1 MTQFSETELTAAVV
15 RSFDDTPHPR
25 AKFLL
30 QELVKSLHEYVR
42 KTDLTF
48 EEWEY
53 AIDFLTR
60 TGQKCTPIRQEFILL
75 SDVMGVSMLVDA
87 VNHREREG
95 ATETTVLG
103 PFYVG
108 EHREMPHG
116 ADISPHNQTGEKMFV
131 RSRVTDT
138 HGKPLAGV
146 PVDVWHADD
155 DGFYDSQKPSY
166 ATHGPSSRARFV
178 TDADGRF
185 FFRTILPC
193 SYPIP
198 TDGPVGEMIMQTR
211 RHPMRP
217 AHVHFL
223 VAAPGYEP
231 LITHVFIGGDKYLDS
246 DVVFGVKDELVASVE
261 KRTDPAMP
269 DGQPAAAPW
278 HLVTYEFHMKPG
290 AGVAPK
296 PMASKGEDEATEA
309 A

>member
-1 MTQFSETELTAAVV
+1 MTQFSEADLTAAVV
-15 RSFDDTPHPR
+15 KSFEETPNPR

-30 QELVKSLHEYVR
+30 QELVKSLHDYVR

-48 EEWEY
+48 EEWQY
-53 AIDFLTR
+53 AVDFLTR

-75 SDVMGVSMLVDA
+75 SDVLGVSMLVDA
-87 VNHREREG
+87 VNHRERGG

-108 EHREMPHG
+108 EHKEMPHG
-116 ADISPHNQTGEKMFV
+116 SDISPQNVTGEKMFV
-131 RSRVTDT
+131 QSRVTDAT
-138 HGKPLAGV
+138 GKPLAGV
-146 PVDVWHADD
+146 PVDIWHADD
-155 DGFYDSQKPSY
+155 DGFYDSQKPTY
-166 ATHGPSSRARFV
+166 ATQGPSSRARFR

-198 TDGPVGEMIMQTR
+198 TDGPVGEMILQAR

-223 VAAPGYEP
+223 VNADGYEP

-246 DVVFGVKDELVASVE
+246 DVVFGVKDELVAQVE
-261 KRTDPAMP
+261 KRTEAKMP
-269 DGQPAAAPW
+269 DGKPAAAPW
-278 HLVTYEFHMKPG
+278 HLMTYEFRLKPG
-290 AGVAPK
+290 GGMAPK
-296 PMASKGEDEATEA
+296 PMAATATEDA
-309 A
+309 